1 MDTSATIIFILQ
13 VVCCS
18 LLLVMYIPQILKI
31 SHSHSVVGISLPYNY
46 VKILLTI
53 VSALVLELTDNS
65 FIVIMAQYVSLA
77 LSGVLLAQ
85 IVYYLWKDNKRTQ
98 IYVMV
103 AIMTVALS
111 GVAVLTTVI
120 QDVMTV
126 ICILQVASF
135 VVMFAQ
141 YIPQVL
147 QLFKCK
153 TVGDVSITHWLCKLI
168 YTVFSLG
175 ILVISHNCLIVT
187 LTQIFNFIFT
197 LIIFAQCIHYKGESV
212 NGKETKRVQGSKKKL
227 S

>member
-1 MDTSATIIFILQ
+1 MDISATIIFILQ
-13 VVCCS
+13 LACCS

-31 SHSHSVVGISLPYNY
+31 SHNHSVVGISLPYNY

-65 FIVIMAQYVSLA
+65 FIVTMAQYVSLA
-77 LSGVLLAQ
+77 LSCVLLAQ
-85 IVYYLWKDNKRTQ
+85 IVYYMWKDNKRTP

-111 GVAVLTTVI
+111 SVAMLTTVI
-120 QDVMTV
+120 TDVVTV
-126 ICILQVASF
+126 VCILQVSSF

-141 YIPQVL
+141 YIPQVYKL
-147 QLFKCK
+147 YKCK

-168 YTVFSLG
+168 YTVFALG
-175 ILVISHNCLIVT
+175 ILVLSHNCLIVT
-187 LTQIFNFIFT
+187 LTQVFNFIFT
-197 LIIFAQCIHYKGESV
+197 LIIFVQCIHYKGESM